1 MTEQHYVF
9 VLVSHTAKG
18 EKKARVFF
26 NPEKYGAHKSTSRD
40 FESPLWMAFEPPRG
54 LKVDE

>member
-1 MTEQHYVF
+1 
-9 VLVSHTAKG
+9 LVSHTAKG